1 MNILLIEDDALLA
14 DSARIGLAQRGFV
27 VDWVNRL
34 DLVRSRL
41 EQKDYRCL
49 LLDLGLPDGDGLLLL
64 RRLREQDDTIP
75 VIVITAR
82 CDLDDRIQG
91 LELGADDY
99 LVKPYALDELAA
111 RIRAVIRRWEGRANN
126 VLIAGDVVF
135 DPQACTVTRAG
146 QAIAMSAMELRLLR
160 YFMENSGKIQSRERL
175 LQALRGDTAEDIA
188 SNLLDV
194 HIHHLRRKLGAEMI
208 KTVRGMGYLFLENG
222 R

>member
-1 MNILLIEDDALLA
+1 M
-14 DSARIGLAQRGFV
+14 